1 MSGMKSTTADPL
13 FKEIE
18 LMYKEAD
25 PAHDFSH
32 IMRVYNNCQFIGGRE
47 GADMQVLL
55 MAALLHDVGSESKS
69 SVHPEESNAM
79 RLGMAENFLKR
90 KGVTERMMKDIL
102 YAVDVHRFSR
112 GIMPTTIEAKVLQD
126 ADRLDA
132 IGAIGIA
139 RAFSVGGALGRKLY
153 DPEDPFCRSRSPDD
167 KSWTLDHFFT
177 KLLNLEPGMHT
188 ETARSMARRRD
199 AFLKEY
205 LLALE
210 NEIRDEIDG

>member
-1 MSGMKSTTADPL
+1 MSGMKSNTADPL

-32 IMRVYNNCQFIGGRE
+32 IMRVYNNCQFIGERE

-55 MAALLHDVGSESKS
+55 MAALLHDIGSERKS
-69 SVHPEESNAM
+69 SEHPEESNAI
-79 RLGMAENFLKR
+79 RLGMAEDFLKN
-90 KGVTERMMKDIL
+90 KGIPEKMMSEIL
-102 YAVDVHRFSR
+102 YAVDVHRFSK
-112 GIMPTTIEAKVLQD
+112 GIMPTTLEAKVLQD

-139 RAFSVGGALGRKLY
+139 RAFSVGGALGRGLY
-153 DPEDPFCRSRSPDD
+153 DPEGPFCRSRSPDD
-167 KSWTLDHFFT
+167 KIWTLDHFFT
-177 KLLNLEPGMHT
+177 KLLKLEPGMHT
-188 ETARSMARRRD
+188 ETARAMAMRRH

-205 LLALE
+205 LQELE